1 MADYRLYCL
10 DGSGRI
16 DLADWIDASDDEEAI
31 RRARELKPNVQRCE
45 IWLKDRLVARLN
57 ADGRFERAVV
67 SPLS

>member
-45 IWLKDRLVARLN
+45 IWLKDRLVARLS
-57 ADGRFERAVV
+57 ADGRFERVV
-67 SPLS
+67 ASPRS